1 MLGEVWEGLVLWEGL
16 VGLGRVW
23 EGVDGVGV
31 SGKGMGMVWGRG
43 SADGLEGSGR
53 FWGDHRVAMC

>member
-1 MLGEVWEGLVLWEGL
+1 MRRAGGSGK
-16 VGLGRVW
+16 GLGRVW